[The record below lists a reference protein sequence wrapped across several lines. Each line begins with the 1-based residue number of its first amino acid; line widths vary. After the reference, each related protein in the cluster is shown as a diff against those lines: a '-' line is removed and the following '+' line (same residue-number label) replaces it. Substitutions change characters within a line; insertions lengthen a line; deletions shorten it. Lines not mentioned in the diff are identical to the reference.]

1 MSRRALD
8 WGGMLRA
15 GLYGLGLEPAVFW
28 ALTPVELRLMLGGAE
43 QSAAL
48 TRAGLEE
55 LAARFPDRKGTSDE

>member
-1 MSRRALD
+1 MRCALD

-15 GLYGLGLEPAVFW
+15 GLHGLGLEPVAFW

-43 QSAAL
+43 QSTAL

-55 LAARFPDRKGTSDE
+55 LAARFPDRKRTGDE